1 MLFVT
6 KLVYVMILSV
16 LSRTAY
22 TYNHDAQLYGQTSGN
37 TYFDTQAGA
46 TQVTTVVSSSSSVP
60 SHGMVGIAM
69 DVGSSQVISSSGAY
83 LIHGGM
89 DGRHHAT
96 PSSRSSS
103 AMVRSTV
110 LKADNS

>member
-1 MLFVT
+1 MVLF
-6 KLVYVMILSV
+6 LFR
-16 LSRTAY
+16 RTAY
-22 TYNHDAQLYGQTSGN
+22 TYNHDAQLYAQASGN

-46 TQVTTVVSSSSSVP
+46 TQVTTVVSSASSVP

-103 AMVRSTV
+103 AMVRSTRQNGFSV
-110 LKADNS
+110 LWW